1 MLQTIHDKLKGWLA
15 GVVLGIIG
23 LVFVFWGINWTLTAP
38 SYAAK
43 VNGTEVSVNEVRQS
57 YQQQLAQA
65 ERQANGSLND
75 AQRSDIKKRVLDEYV
90 NSEALVTH
98 ADALGYRVS
107 DADLLKAMG
116 QVPAFQVDGKFDYAH
131 AVALLRAQGRSPL
144 EIESYFKRDV
154 KLQQL
159 DTALNLSSFATP
171 TEVKQIRSLTK
182 QQRELAWFTYSAE
195 KFASQATPD
204 DAALKTYYEAH
215 KFEYMTPET
224 VDVRYVE
231 ISLSQLGSKVSVD
244 DAQLKAYYEEQKT
257 KTPERFS
264 QPEQRRVSHIL
275 LPVANPSDDAA
286 VKAKAE
292 GILKRAQ
299 AGEDFAK
306 LAKEFSQDPG
316 SAAQG
321 GDLGWSER
329 KVWVTPFAD
338 AAYSMKVDEIRG
350 PVKTQFGY
358 HILKLVGIQP
368 ATVKTFEQSR
378 ADLETEYRRNEA
390 EKLFNNAQDELAD
403 AALQNA
409 TDIDVVARKAGLTVE
424 EVPVFSR
431 IDGGGALGKVPAVL
445 EAAFSQDVLDGRLSP
460 IVEVEKGRGV
470 VLRATDHKLPQQ
482 KPLDAVRDLVVSAW
496 KKQRGVELAGA
507 AAADAVKRL
516 TAGESWDAMAKS
528 AGATTGPGAAAAV
541 KPAAAAA
548 TAAAAGAKAA
558 SGAVTGAAAAANAQ
572 VQAPKFVSR
581 ADQDVPM
588 EIRTTAFGEP
598 KPAGK
603 PIYSDAQ
610 LANGDAAVIALSAV
624 REAPDDPKA
633 NDANMRR
640 QIAAQVAST
649 EAQSYA
655 AGARA
660 DAKVIL
666 NPQAIE

>member
-1 MLQTIHDKLKGWLA
+1 MLQSIHDKLKGWLA

-23 LVFVFWGINWTLTAP
+23 LVFVFWGINWTMTAP
-38 SYAAK
+38 NYAAK
-43 VNGTEVSVNEVRQS
+43 VNGTEVSVNDVKQS

-65 ERQANGSLND
+65 ERQSNGSLNE

-107 DADLLKAMG
+107 DAEVLEAQCRM
-116 QVPAFQVDGKFDYAH
+116 PAFQVDGKCDYAH
-131 AVALLRAQGRSPL
+131 AVALLRSQGRSPL
-144 EIESYFKRDV
+144 EIEAYFKRDV

-171 TEVKQIRSLTK
+171 TEVKQIRALTK
-182 QQRELAWFTYSAE
+182 QQREVAWFTYSAE
-195 KFASQATPD
+195 KFAGQATPD
-204 DAALKTYYEAH
+204 DAALKSYYEAH

-224 VDVRYVE
+224 VDLRYVE
-231 ISLSQLGSKVSVD
+231 ISLSQLASKVSVD

-275 LPVANPSDDAA
+275 LPVANPGDDAS

-329 KVWVTPFAD
+329 KVWVAPFAD
-338 AAYSMKVDEIRG
+338 AAYSMKVDEIGG

-368 ATVKTFEQSR
+368 ATVKTFEQSK

-409 TDIDVVARKAGLTVE
+409 TDIDVVARKAGLTVA

-431 IDGGGALGKVPAVL
+431 IDGGGALGKVPAVI

-482 KPLDAVRDLVVSAW
+482 KPLDEVRDLVVSAW
-496 KKQRGVELAGA
+496 KKQRGVELAAA

-516 TAGESWDAMAKS
+516 SAGESWDAVAKS
-528 AGATTGPGAAAAV
+528 AGATAAPTPAATAKPAAGVAAGAAANTQLQ
-541 KPAAAAA
+541 P
-548 TAAAAGAKAA
+548 
-558 SGAVTGAAAAANAQ
+558 
-572 VQAPKFVSR
+572 PKFVSR
-581 ADQDVPM
+581 ADQDVPL
-588 EIRTTAFGEP
+588 EVRTTAFGEP

-603 PIYSDAQ
+603 SLYSEAQ

-633 NDANMRR
+633 NDQNMRR